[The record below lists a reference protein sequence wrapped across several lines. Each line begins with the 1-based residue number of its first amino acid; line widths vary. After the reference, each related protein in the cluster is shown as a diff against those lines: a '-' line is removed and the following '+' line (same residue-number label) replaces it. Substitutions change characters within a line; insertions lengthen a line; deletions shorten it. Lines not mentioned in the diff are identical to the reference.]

1 MAHPLYQPTQDKQ
14 VADRIYKTS
23 IDGLLYLD
31 YNFHGDDRGFFSEIA
46 ILDDLN
52 QLLEQA
58 FVPRQMNLARSQQ
71 HVARGMHAEDW
82 NKLITVVS
90 GTAFCAIADIR
101 PGSTQVVQTF
111 LLGDQG
117 LRGCVYVPRGLAN
130 SYVVT
135 QGPMNYFY
143 TVDALYRDRDTSGD
157 RAVSLFDPDL
167 GIDWPVNKDEMILSD
182 RDKNA
187 MLLKDL

>member
-14 VADRIYKTS
+14 VGDRIYKTA

-52 QLLEQA
+52 QLLQEK
-58 FVPRQMNLARSQQ
+58 FTPRQMNLARSQQ

-82 NKLITVVS
+82 NKLVTVVS

-101 PGSTQVVQTF
+101 PGSARDIQTVV
-111 LLGDQG
+111 LGDQG
-117 LRGCVYVPRGLAN
+117 LRGCIYIPRGLAN
-130 SYVVT
+130 SYLVT
-135 QGPMNYFY
+135 EGPMNYFY
-143 TVDALYRDRDTSGD
+143 TVDALYRDRDTAGD
-157 RAVSLFDPDL
+157 QVVSLFDPQL
-167 GIDWPVNKDEMILSD
+167 AIEWPVSPEDMILSD

-187 MLLKDL
+187 VFLQDL